1 MELNKLIGISALLYS
16 LSNPVGVTPIFLSL
30 TKKGQPNSAPRVIAV
45 AAISVA
51 LLLVTAALLGQK
63 VLLFFN
69 VGLDDFR
76 IAGGLLALFIAFE
89 MFQARYGG
97 FMQTTDER
105 TEAEQDIHG
114 IAVTPLAFPLLV
126 GPAEMSIMITLA
138 ADRPAW
144 PDKLALVGV
153 SVLTA
158 LMIAITLFAATPLN
172 RLIGKT
178 GINVATRIMAL
189 FVAAIGVNFIFTG
202 IRAELPGLLA

>member
-1 MELNKLIGISALLYS
+1 
-16 LSNPVGVTPIFLSL
+16 
-30 TKKGQPNSAPRVIAV
+30 V

-202 IRAELPGLLA
+202 IRAELPGLLR

>member
-30 TKKGQPNSAPRVIAV
+30 TKRGQPNSAPRVIAV

-105 TEAEQDIHG
+105 TEAEQDMHG

-138 ADRPAW
+138 TDRPAW